1 MAENQKNVSGIVENL
16 AIATD
21 KLQETYPSG
30 KIAIIVELDNKNYIE
45 NQFNLDMYDQNT
57 NQFKIDISDVE
68 IIFIR
73 ENKTTNEEKKV
84 VVEEK
89 KTFFKKIIDTLKFKN
104 TVKNLKQSKSVF
116 KENKLILSSSWIK
129 NLLFSLEI
137 ILISFPEM

>member
-21 KLQETYPSG
+21 KFQETYPSG

-89 KTFFKKIIDTLKFKN
+89 KTFFKKIIDTLKFK
-104 TVKNLKQSKSVF
+104 KS
-116 KENKLILSSSWIK
+116 S
-129 NLLFSLEI
+129 
-137 ILISFPEM
+137 

>member
-89 KTFFKKIIDTLKFKN
+89 KKFFKKIIYTIKFK
-104 TVKNLKQSKSVF
+104 
-116 KENKLILSSSWIK
+116 
-129 NLLFSLEI
+129 
-137 ILISFPEM
+137 

>member
-89 KTFFKKIIDTLKFKN
+89 KTFFKKIIDTLKFK
-104 TVKNLKQSKSVF
+104 KS
-116 KENKLILSSSWIK
+116 S
-129 NLLFSLEI
+129 
-137 ILISFPEM
+137 